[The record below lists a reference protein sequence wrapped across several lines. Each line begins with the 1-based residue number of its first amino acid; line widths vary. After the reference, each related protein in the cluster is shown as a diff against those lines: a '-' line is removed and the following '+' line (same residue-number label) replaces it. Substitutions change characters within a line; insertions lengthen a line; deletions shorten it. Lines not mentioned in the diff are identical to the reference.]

1 MGFHSGIN
9 GGLMGYFWDIPSGS
23 LKHGQ
28 LQKSLLHRGLN
39 RNSSNK
45 MVDFPA
51 HELRRVVFPELHH
64 PKNGNG
70 GISRHEPNMFH
81 WRNGEMSNERAD
93 MSMFFEIVA
102 SQMCSAIV
110 CYSIRLSMV
119 NAHQLGIQTSC
130 TFAYRL
136 AKRFSGC

>member
-1 MGFHSGIN
+1 
-9 GGLMGYFWDIPSGS
+9 MGYFWDIPSGS

-28 LQKSLLHRGLN
+28 LQKSL
-39 RNSSNK
+39 
-45 MVDFPA
+45 
-51 HELRRVVFPELHH
+51 
-64 PKNGNG
+64 
-70 GISRHEPNMFH
+70 
-81 WRNGEMSNERAD
+81 GEMSMSNERAD